1 MDGSKDEENAEIQ
14 FALHKAVFDNDLRK
28 LNQIIKQNKN
38 AIDKKV
44 TKKLKK
50 FDILSKNVL
59 ATLITLAFHVFF
71 LSHRINMAIQRCTWP
86 QCWGKK
92 VGN

>member
-44 TKKLKK
+44 TKKAQE
-50 FDILSKNVL
+50 I
-59 ATLITLAFHVFF
+59 
-71 LSHRINMAIQRCTWP
+71 
-86 QCWGKK
+86 
-92 VGN
+92 